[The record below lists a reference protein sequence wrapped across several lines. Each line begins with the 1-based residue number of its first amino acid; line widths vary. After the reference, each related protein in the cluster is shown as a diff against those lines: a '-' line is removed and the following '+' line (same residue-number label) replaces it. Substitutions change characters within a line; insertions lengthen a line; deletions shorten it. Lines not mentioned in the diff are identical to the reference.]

1 MRTGKMMGA
10 QRLSRVLWGCAV
22 LSEAVLT
29 GSPTHRSPSDRVWQI
44 AVRKSSSDFV
54 NNSHSRA

>member
-22 LSEAVLT
+22 LSEAADRE
-29 GSPTHRSPSDRVWQI
+29 STHRSPSDRVWQI

>member
-22 LSEAVLT
+22 LSEAADRESNSSLSI
-29 GSPTHRSPSDRVWQI
+29 GSGVANCSPQI
-44 AVRKSSSDFV
+44 FL
-54 NNSHSRA
+54 